1 MAKSTVITQKK
12 KRGPPATG
20 KGTLIGVRLH
30 SPALAALD
38 ALIDDR
44 PAPKPSRPEA
54 IREILDANFNLSREG
69 NKKVRQ
75 TRSK

>member
-30 SPALAALD
+30 SPALDALD

-54 IREILDANFNLSREG
+54 IREILDAKFNLSGDGDKRI
-69 NKKVRQ
+69 RQ
-75 TRSK
+75 AHSK